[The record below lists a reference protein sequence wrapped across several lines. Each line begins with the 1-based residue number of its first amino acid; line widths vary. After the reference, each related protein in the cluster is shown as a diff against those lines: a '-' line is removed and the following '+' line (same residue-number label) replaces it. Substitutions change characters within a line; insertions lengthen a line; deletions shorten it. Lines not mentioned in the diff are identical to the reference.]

1 METVVAEKHTEQIDL
16 TPRRPQTL
24 EESGLRLD
32 LIVQLQLK
40 ALHAAGELLG
50 VDMADRLGLPF
61 VVIEPGIDTMKA
73 QKLCEIVSGSSIGPP
88 SYTYRITD
96 LGRERA
102 QAALATNLYHGL
114 APITLSAYRTYMNA
128 FAKHAGGRIS
138 AEMIRKAFS
147 HLVLAESVLNQLGPA
162 VNSGHSLFVYG
173 PPGNGKTVIAE
184 AIGRLMPG
192 ELWVPYAIEIDGA
205 IIQLFDPINH
215 PRIEEPADRS
225 ILAKSDDIDRRWIRC
240 KRPTVTVGGELAIEE
255 LDLTYNPV
263 SGFYRAPIQ
272 MVANGGVLVID
283 DFGRQKASPRDLLNR
298 WIHPLESRVDY
309 LTLQSGQKI
318 DVPFN
323 VLPVFAT
330 NIKPIELVDEAFLRR
345 IQYKVFAQNPTED
358 EYAAIFEGVC
368 REKDLEYDRA
378 LVRHLRERIMKPR
391 NIAMRGCQARDL
403 INQSLS
409 LAQYLGEPRRLTIP
423 LLEAAC
429 ATYFVDEEQGISR

>member
-1 METVVAEKHTEQIDL
+1 MPHAVSVDGHIIRVFDPVYHE
-16 TPRRPQTL
+16 
-24 EESGLRLD
+24 RLD
-32 LIVQLQLK
+32 DE
-40 ALHAAGELLG
+40 A
-50 VDMADRLGLPF
+50 
-61 VVIEPGIDTMKA
+61 
-73 QKLCEIVSGSSIGPP
+73 VS
-88 SYTYRITD
+88 
-96 LGRERA
+96 E
-102 QAALATNLYHGL
+102 GL
-114 APITLSAYRTYMNA
+114 ARA
-128 FAKHAGGRIS
+128 
-138 AEMIRKAFS
+138 
-147 HLVLAESVLNQLGPA
+147 
-162 VNSGHSLFVYG
+162 
-173 PPGNGKTVIAE
+173 
-184 AIGRLMPG
+184 
-192 ELWVPYAIEIDGA
+192 DG
-205 IIQLFDPINH
+205 F
-215 PRIEEPADRS
+215 
-225 ILAKSDDIDRRWIRC
+225 DRRWVPCR
-240 KRPTVTVGGELAIEE
+240 RPLVTVGGELTLDTLE
-255 LDLTYNPV
+255 LGYSP
-263 SGFYRAPIQ
+263 SAGFYRAPLQ

-368 REKDLEYDRA
+368 REKNLEYDRA
-378 LVRHLRERIMKPR
+378 IVRHLRERIMQPR